1 MEKANNPSALQEG
14 QLTACG
20 EDIPI
25 ASQFL
30 TPRQVDEVRQHVSKT
45 YEVSSLEVVWS
56 PNPDLDAL
64 LK

>member
-1 MEKANNPSALQEG
+1 MEETNTVSPQDG
-14 QLTACG
+14 QLTTCG

-45 YEVSSLEVVWS
+45 YEVSSLQVVWS